1 MSEPGVDSGRSAPR
15 GAARGFLRHGV
26 GLRHFVIIPAIAMGL
41 LIALFRWIDHL
52 LAVNP
57 GWISADLYQAVRTIV
72 ISSVMVSVIGWL
84 VVSHRRQYEFRL
96 KKRSD
101 DLEATRDFLSA
112 VIETSGE
119 AIITLDAEGRV
130 TSWNPAA
137 GEIFGW
143 SAEEMN
149 GHTLDRLAASA
160 SEFAEEKRQA
170 NEALRAGRTLRHY
183 ETTRVRKDGREI
195 TVHITHSPLRDA
207 AGKLVGSTVFSHDV
221 TEIKEMTLRLREK
234 ERLAA
239 LGEMAAAV
247 AHEVKNPLAGIR
259 GACDIL
265 ARGYGEEDR
274 RYELGQE
281 VIRQVDRLAQTVKDL
296 LVFARPKEKRPIRTD
311 IHLVLERVLKMMQKD
326 PDNCSMELVRRYDRS
341 LPELYVDPQ
350 QMEQVFFNI
359 FVNACQAMKE
369 NGRLIVTTEPN
380 HRYVRIVTRDN
391 GSGIPDDA
399 GDKIFEPFFTTRTRG
414 SGLGLAIVSKIVRDH
429 EGKVEATNPPGGG
442 AEVTVSLPLGEASQ

>member
-1 MSEPGVDSGRSAPR
+1 
-15 GAARGFLRHGV
+15 
-26 GLRHFVIIPAIAMGL
+26 
-41 LIALFRWIDHL
+41 
-52 LAVNP
+52 
-57 GWISADLYQAVRTIV
+57 
-72 ISSVMVSVIGWL
+72 
-84 VVSHRRQYEFRL
+84 
-96 KKRSD
+96 
-101 DLEATRDFLSA
+101 
-112 VIETSGE
+112 
-119 AIITLDAEGRV
+119 
-130 TSWNPAA
+130 
-137 GEIFGW
+137 
-143 SAEEMN
+143 MN

-160 SEFAEEKRQA
+160 SEFAEEKA
-170 NEALRAGRTLRHY
+170 AGQRGAARRPHAA
-183 ETTRVRKDGREI
+183 
-195 TVHITHSPLRDA
+195 PLRDDTGA
-207 AGKLVGSTVFSHDV
+207 QGWPGDHGAHHPLSPARRRSGLVGSTVFSHDV

-359 FVNACQAMKE
+359 FVNAYQAMKE

-429 EGKVEATNPPGGG
+429 EGNVEATNPPGGG